1 MSSYKCELRIE
12 DFPSRYEIFK
22 ELERFLRLKHYSVKY
37 QTINKEN
44 LMIIFFDSPEIAL
57 GFAEIL
63 TNKKT
68 NVTYYKD
75 IVINVNLSNKN
86 NVDEKKNNIR
96 IDKINEKNNNNN
108 SLSVTQSSN
117 NNVYSYV
124 DNS

>member
-1 MSSYKCELRIE
+1 
-12 DFPSRYEIFK
+12 
-22 ELERFLRLKHYSVKY
+22 
-37 QTINKEN
+37 
-44 LMIIFFDSPEIAL
+44 MIIFFDSPEIAL